1 MLLLGIAVFAVLAAI
16 GGTYLGLRGGS
27 AKSASEQVSGAPV
40 TTALPTTALPTTASP
55 TTASPPPAATNTVAP
70 AASATTASP
79 PTTAKS
85 FAATSKPI
93 AVAGGTFV
101 VIGGEVSLTHVV
113 APGDTLFAISQ
124 WYKLMGGY
132 AMLYKWNHS
141 VIGSNP
147 NLIFPGEVL
156 TITVPGADIPRI
168 SPMWLA
174 EAKAQAKARGLTLT
188 APGVRCEGG
197 CRRPGGGECPGEE
210 SSQVLG
216 AAAGGQRVSAGGVRS
231 AQLTS
236 GAQCRP
242 RGRQSRAM
250 MPTRFFVTA
259 PAVTPPRR
267 CSPSFR
273 P

>member
-1 MLLLGIAVFAVLAAI
+1 VLLFGIAIFAVLAAI
-16 GGTYLGLRGGS
+16 GGTYFGLRGGS
-27 AKSASEQVSGAPV
+27 GKGASEQVSGSPV
-40 TTALPTTALPTTASP
+40 
-55 TTASPPPAATNTVAP
+55 TTASPPTGSTTPASTTTVAP
-70 AASATTASP
+70 ATIPTTASP
-79 PTTAKS
+79 PTTARS

-141 VIGSNP
+141 VIGTNP

-174 EAKAQAKARGLTLT
+174 EAKAQAKARG
-188 APGVRCEGG
+188 
-197 CRRPGGGECPGEE
+197 
-210 SSQVLG
+210 
-216 AAAGGQRVSAGGVRS
+216 
-231 AQLTS
+231 
-236 GAQCRP
+236 
-242 RGRQSRAM
+242 
-250 MPTRFFVTA
+250 
-259 PAVTPPRR
+259 
-267 CSPSFR
+267 
-273 P
+273 

>member
-1 MLLLGIAVFAVLAAI
+1 MLLFGIAIFAVLAAI
-16 GGTYLGLRGGS
+16 GGTYFGLRGSG
-27 AKSASEQVSGAPV
+27 KSASDQVSGSPV
-40 TTALPTTALPTTASP
+40 TTAPTTAASP
-55 TTASPPPAATNTVAP
+55 TSTATVAP
-70 AASATTASP
+70 ASVPTTASP

-85 FAATSKPI
+85 FAATSRPI

-141 VIGSNP
+141 VIGNNP

-174 EAKAQAKARGLTLT
+174 EAKAQAKAR
-188 APGVRCEGG
+188 R
-197 CRRPGGGECPGEE
+197 
-210 SSQVLG
+210 
-216 AAAGGQRVSAGGVRS
+216 
-231 AQLTS
+231 
-236 GAQCRP
+236 
-242 RGRQSRAM
+242 
-250 MPTRFFVTA
+250 
-259 PAVTPPRR
+259 
-267 CSPSFR
+267 
-273 P
+273 